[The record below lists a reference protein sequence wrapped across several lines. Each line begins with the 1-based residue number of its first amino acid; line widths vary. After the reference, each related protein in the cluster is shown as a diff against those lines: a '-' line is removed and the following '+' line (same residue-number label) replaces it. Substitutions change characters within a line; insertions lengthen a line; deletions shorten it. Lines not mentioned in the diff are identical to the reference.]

1 MSMLSLQDALLV
13 CEREACIVCI
23 LKDPP
28 WGLQSGVELRQRRLT
43 IVASTCYSVF
53 RLLFFTSC
61 LFRQYESTE
70 FSIVTQSFLF
80 SMAKRTEKQ
89 TYARKV

>member
-43 IVASTCYSVF
+43 IVDVLQHRASLVV
-53 RLLFFTSC
+53 L
-61 LFRQYESTE
+61 
-70 FSIVTQSFLF
+70 
-80 SMAKRTEKQ
+80 APN
-89 TYARKV
+89 

>member
-43 IVASTCYSVF
+43 IVDCTVLQGRASVVRNTNTIHYKAE
-53 RLLFFTSC
+53 FT
-61 LFRQYESTE
+61 
-70 FSIVTQSFLF
+70 IVNFALNLNSL
-80 SMAKRTEKQ
+80 
-89 TYARKV
+89 